1 MTPESTTRPV
11 AWRYYVC
18 GLLLLATTINY
29 LDRQALSATS
39 IRITREL
46 KLSEAEYGML
56 ELVFGLAFAVGAA
69 FFGWVADRT
78 SVRWLYPAV
87 LILWSAMGFVTGLV
101 ETFAGLLACRM
112 FLGLF
117 EAGHWPCALKT
128 TQRILTPRE
137 RTLGN
142 SILQSGSS
150 VGAILIGPI
159 ALLMLTPERNGIL
172 PPSGEWRSL
181 FQIIAV
187 VGMGWAFLWLTSL
200 KSSDFQDSPQ
210 PHPET
215 PSTTHP
221 AAVAGAASSR
231 VPGTP
236 FWRVLYTRRFI
247 TLLVVVGVINACWH
261 IFRVWLPKFLVNRG
275 YTEQMALGFNSAFY
289 IATDV
294 GCIAVGFISVWLVKA
309 GWTVHW
315 SRVAVYSICALL
327 TATSVLIPWLPAGWP
342 LLTVLLLVGLGS
354 LGLFPCYYSFS
365 QELSVEH
372 QGKVSGILG
381 AFAWVTVSP
390 LHWLFGMLVDQ
401 NKLAVAS
408 KLIGESKGLINTGAY
423 DPGMALSGLC
433 PLLGVLFLSFF
444 WDKPEPRNIAQED
457 RDAGH

>member
-46 KLSEAEYGML
+46 KLSEEEYGML
-56 ELVFGLAFAVGAA
+56 ELAFGLAFAVGAA

-87 LILWSAMGFVTGLV
+87 LILWSAMGFLTGLV
-101 ETFAGLLACRM
+101 ETFAGLLVCRM

-159 ALLMLTPERNGIL
+159 ALLMLTPEKLGVV
-172 PPSGEWRSL
+172 PPSGEWRAL

-187 VGMGWAFLWLTSL
+187 VGMAWAFLWLTSM
-200 KSSDFQDSPQ
+200 KSTDFADPPQ
-210 PHPET
+210 TDT
-215 PSTTHP
+215 PSNIEGPGAIEGSGATAGPAT
-221 AAVAGAASSR
+221 AAVSK
-231 VPGTP
+231 P
-236 FWRVLYTRRFI
+236 FWSVLYTRRFI
-247 TLLVVVGVINACWH
+247 TLLVVVVAINACWH
-261 IFRVWLPKFLVNRG
+261 IFRVWMPKFLKDRG

-294 GCIAVGFISVWLVKA
+294 GCIAVGFISVWLA
-309 GWTVHW
+309 RIGWTVHW

-327 TATSVLIPWLPAGWP
+327 TATSVLIPWLPSGWP
-342 LLTVLLLVGLGS
+342 LLTVLLVVGLGS

-372 QGKVSGILG
+372 QGKVSGVLG

-390 LHWLFGMLVDQ
+390 LHWLFGKIIDQ
-401 NKLAVAS
+401 
-408 KLIGESKGLINTGAY
+408 TGSY
-423 DPGMALSGLC
+423 DAGMALSGIC
-433 PLLGVLFLSFF
+433 PLLGVLFLAFL
-444 WDKPEPRNIAQED
+444 WDKPEPRNIEHED
-457 RDAGH
+457 RNAGH

>member
-1 MTPESTTRPV
+1 MNAEHSTRSIT
-11 AWRYYVC
+11 WRYYVC

-46 KLSEAEYGML
+46 SLSEEEYGML
-56 ELVFGLAFAVGAA
+56 ELAFGLAFAVGAA
-69 FFGWVADRT
+69 FFGWLADRT

-87 LILWSAMGFVTGLV
+87 LVLWSAMGFITGLV
-101 ETFAGLLACRM
+101 ETFAGLLVCRM

-128 TQRILTPRE
+128 TQRILTARE

-150 VGAILIGPI
+150 VGAILIGPL
-159 ALLMLTPERNGIL
+159 ALLMLTPERSGIV
-172 PPSGEWRSL
+172 PPTGEWRAL
-181 FQIIAV
+181 FQMIAV
-187 VGMGWAFLWLTSL
+187 VGMGWAFLWLLTL
-200 KSSDFQDSPQ
+200 RASDFEDSPQ
-210 PHPET
+210 SQPQPEI
-215 PSTTHP
+215 PST
-221 AAVAGAASSR
+221 AAVPGASHVPSPPTGSSAR
-231 VPGTP
+231 AVSKP
-236 FWRVLYTRRFI
+236 FWSVLYTRRFI
-247 TLLVVVGVINACWH
+247 TLLVVVVAINACWH
-261 IFRVWLPKFLVNRG
+261 IFRVWLPKFLKDRG

-294 GCIAVGFISVWLVKA
+294 GCIAAGFISVWLVKA
-309 GWTVHW
+309 GWAVHW

-342 LLTVLLLVGLGS
+342 LLTVLLLVGCGS

-372 QGKVSGILG
+372 QGKVSGVLG

-390 LHWLFGMLVDQ
+390 LHWIFG
-401 NKLAVAS
+401 
-408 KLIGESKGLINTGAY
+408 KLIDQTGSY

-433 PLLGVLFLSFF
+433 PLFGVLFLCFF
-444 WDKPEPRNIAQED
+444 WDKPTLRQPGPHQS
-457 RDAGH
+457 